1 MTAILERRSAP
12 AAPWARRLGSF
23 SAVLFLTAALAHRFA
38 LIETVPF
45 LWLLGIV
52 GFLAFCGLCLAI
64 VALVQIWERGVAG
77 LNAAS
82 LGAVF
87 SALVLVPYAV
97 SGYRIVIHPQLMDIS
112 TDISR
117 PPRFEAAAALRAPPM
132 NRLGAISQDDALLQ
146 ADAYPDVA
154 GRRYEHARSVVV
166 DTVLELVES
175 RGWRLLSP
183 MPAGDGTGDVTIEAV
198 GRSYLL
204 GFPSDV
210 AIRIEER
217 WNATYVD
224 MRSASRYGRHDMGEN
239 AERIRR
245 FLNDLDRRMERLGS

>member
-12 AAPWARRLGSF
+12 AAPWARRLGAF
-23 SAVLFLTAALAHRFA
+23 SAVLFLTAALAHRFV

-52 GFLAFCGLCLAI
+52 GFLAFCGLCLAV
-64 VALVQIWERGVAG
+64 VAFVQIWERGVAG
-77 LNAAS
+77 LTAAS

-97 SGYRIVIHPQLMDIS
+97 SGYRIVVHPQLMDIS

-117 PPRFEAAAALRAPPM
+117 PPQFEAAAALRVPPM
-132 NRLGAISQDDALLQ
+132 NSLGTVSRDHAVLQ
-146 ADAYPDVA
+146 AEAYPDIA
-154 GRRYEHARSVVV
+154 GRRYEHARNVVV

-183 MPAGDGTGDVTIEAV
+183 MPAGDGDVTIEAV